1 MSKAKMKF
9 PPVPGDTPR
18 ERFIT
23 LVRHVITMPKNE
35 LADPHQRKKQRR
47 RKSK

>member
-1 MSKAKMKF
+1 M
-9 PPVPGDTPR
+9 PGDTPR
-18 ERFIT
+18 ERFMT

-35 LADPHQRKKQRR
+35 LADPRQQKKRRR